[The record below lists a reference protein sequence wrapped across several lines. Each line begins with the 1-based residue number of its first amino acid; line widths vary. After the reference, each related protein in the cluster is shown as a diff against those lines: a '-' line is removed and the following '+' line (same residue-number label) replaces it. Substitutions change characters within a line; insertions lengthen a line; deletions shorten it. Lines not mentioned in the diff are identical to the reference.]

1 MTLRRQKRKKLLE
14 LIAEAELKQAVGF
27 IKHQG
32 CKMLEANRLC
42 VPEMVN
48 YATGGANDHL
58 WVGAERRCLRAEG
71 EAADNECDADIGVDG
86 KALGHPVRLDGE
98 LAGRREHQCTR
109 GGNALG
115 AIEQALED
123 REHEGGGFAGAGD
136 GAAEDVAAGQ
146 SKGDD
151 GGLDRGGVVVAEAAA
166 GAKER
171 SREVEVKKGGR
182 MEGGSALRLVAQAGP
197 GAAAVRRL
205 LAARLGFGGP
215 LLEVEVL
222 LSGQR
227 GGDALAHCRDLAVGG
242 GGAFA
247 AALGMRR

>member
-1 MTLRRQKRKKLLE
+1 LRRQRPQKLLE

-27 IKHQG
+27 VKHQR

-58 WVGAERRCLRAEG
+58 WVGAERSCLRAEG
-71 EAADNECDADIGVDG
+71 EAADNESDAGVSVDAE
-86 KALGHPVRLDGE
+86 ALGHPVRLDGE
-98 LAGRREHQCTR
+98 LAGWREHKSTR

-123 REHEGGGFAGAGD
+123 REHESGSFAGAGD
-136 GAAEDVAAGQ
+136 GAAEDVAAGE

-171 SREVEVKKGGR
+171 SREVEVKK
-182 MEGGSALRLVAQAGP
+182 GGSALRLVAQAGP

-222 LSGQR
+222 LRGQR
-227 GGDALAHCRDLAVGG
+227 GGGALAHCRDLAVGG

-247 AALGMRR
+247 AALGVRS

>member
-1 MTLRRQKRKKLLE
+1 MPLRRQKRKKLLE

-27 IKHQG
+27 IKHQR

-98 LAGRREHQCTR
+98 LAGWREHKCTR

-123 REHEGGGFAGAGD
+123 REHESGGFAGAGD
-136 GAAEDVAAGQ
+136 GAPEDVAAGQ

-171 SREVEVKKGGR
+171 SREVEVKKGG
-182 MEGGSALRLVAQAGP
+182 SALRLVAQ
-197 GAAAVRRL
+197 AAVRRL

-215 LLEVEVL
+215 LLEVDVL
-222 LSGQR
+222 LRGQR
-227 GGDALAHCRDLAVGG
+227 GSGALAHCRDLAVGG

-247 AALGMRR
+247 AALGMRS